1 MRRSVAPDEQADALS
16 VLYASHDLNQPSAGG
31 VGLIFAPPAAAADA
45 THGTLCAV
53 LSFPDLHQ
61 VLTPDEARDALGG
74 LIRYVTKSYF
84 EAERGGAAALQEA
97 LAGLHLYVQYL
108 SQNAAPRAAWEG
120 QAACAE
126 VRGRMLSLAFSEG
139 TFNIVTK
146 YSAADVFPPLAV
158 SAARRIGNRG
168 ALRAHAYQAELRGT
182 GTFFMG
188 TDVWGLRGVPNH
200 RQQAHKQ
207 ELARAVAHALSPV
220 GEIRDEFWRS
230 RNPDC
235 DMPGLLMGFRPQ
247 ALPLASEAFTFVAPT
262 PPEDAAAETGSAS
275 GDAPPSPVR
284 DRASSPP
291 RPVDAQDAGPLAMH
305 AEIAGLE
312 TSQDAK
318 DARLRLWSRRA
329 GNKLREWFS
338 EVFPDPQ
345 ADAPAPPRTRGAPD
359 VTAAASKA
367 ADTGANPTV
376 DASAAPPRA
385 LDPPLF
391 LQTWRRFE
399 KAWQPKPDRKAQS
412 RPWVAMTLLLLLVI
426 VPIATWIAYNIND
439 DPTAG
444 YDATATLLMQQ
455 HLDNA
460 RTYLEQERTG
470 LAQQELQTASNLIQA
485 HIAAGGLTPQ
495 VRAIQFELQ
504 ALWNDAYQIVPLV
517 GLTEPLIR
525 FDRDAAPAK
534 VVVHTQD
541 LYVLLKARANE
552 VVKYRLD
559 LLQQEGS
566 GHRQSILRQGSL
578 VEGVEVGRI
587 VDMAFQPTKTAQSD
601 KPSLYLIDDRRNLF
615 QYNDTD
621 LISVVD
627 LGQQRV
633 WDAPLLIN
641 FYSNRMYVV
650 DGGPGQIWRYNLNGN
665 VRRQTA
671 WLAEPVNL
679 SQAIRMHVDER
690 IWLLL
695 SNNSVVVFGSNG
707 DPDNPA
713 NIQHPFGVKAAI
725 ALDSRFVDL
734 EVGGNQS
741 DYLLLP
747 DPGQE
752 SILVL
757 NEATGDFLYRLVAP
771 EGVVSNFD
779 ALADVAVHRERIYIL
794 TQDFLFEH
802 SFDP

>member
-1 MRRSVAPDEQADALS
+1 MRRSVAPDEQEDEIS
-16 VLYASHDLNQPSAGG
+16 VLYASHNLNQPSAGG
-31 VGLIFAPPAAAADA
+31 IGLVFAPPPAAVDAA
-45 THGTLCAV
+45 HGALCAV

-61 VLTPDEARDALGG
+61 VLTPDEANDALER
-74 LIRYVTKSYF
+74 LIRYVTDSYF
-84 EAERGGAAALQEA
+84 KAERGGADVLQEV

-108 SQNAAPRAAWEG
+108 SQQAGPRAAWEG

-146 YSAADVFPPLAV
+146 YGAADVFPPLAV

-168 ALRAHAYQAELRGT
+168 ALRTHAYQAELRGA

-188 TDVWGLRGVPNH
+188 TDVWRLRGVPNH
-200 RQQAHKQ
+200 KQQAHKQ
-207 ELARAVAHALSPV
+207 DLARAVAHALSPV

-230 RNPDC
+230 RNPDG

-247 ALPLASEAFTFVAPT
+247 ALPMASEAFTFVAPT
-262 PPEDAAAETGSAS
+262 RPEDAVETSGGAAARENA
-275 GDAPPSPVR
+275 PSPR
-284 DRASSPP
+284 
-291 RPVDAQDAGPLAMH
+291 RPADAQDAGSLAMQ

-312 TSQDAK
+312 TSQGAK
-318 DARLRLWSRRA
+318 DARLRIWGRRA

-345 ADAPAPPRTRGAPD
+345 SDAPARPPPRTRGAPD
-359 VTAAASKA
+359 AASVTAAASRSAGTRAGQA
-367 ADTGANPTV
+367 AD
-376 DASAAPPRA
+376 APPRA
-385 LDPPLF
+385 PDPPLF

-399 KAWQPKPDRKAQS
+399 KAWQPKPDRKAHS
-412 RPWVAMTLLLLLVI
+412 HPWVAMTLLLLLII
-426 VPIATWIAYNIND
+426 VPIATWIAYNLND
-439 DPTAG
+439 DPAAD

-455 HLDNA
+455 YLDNA
-460 RTYLEQERTG
+460 RTYLEQAQAG

-485 HIAAGGLTPQ
+485 HVEAGGLTPQ

-534 VVVHTQD
+534 VVVNTQD
-541 LYVLLKARANE
+541 LYVLLDARANE

-627 LGQQRV
+627 LGQQRI
-633 WDAPLLIN
+633 WDAPRLIN

-650 DGGPGQIWRYNLNGN
+650 DGGQGQIWRYNLNGN
-665 VRRQTA
+665 VRQQTA
-671 WLAEPVNL
+671 WLAEPANL

-695 SNNSVVVFGSNG
+695 HNNSVVVFGSNG

-757 NEATGDFLYRLVAP
+757 DEATGDFLYRLVAP
-771 EGVVSNFD
+771 EGIVSHFD

-794 TQDFLFEH
+794 TREVLFEH